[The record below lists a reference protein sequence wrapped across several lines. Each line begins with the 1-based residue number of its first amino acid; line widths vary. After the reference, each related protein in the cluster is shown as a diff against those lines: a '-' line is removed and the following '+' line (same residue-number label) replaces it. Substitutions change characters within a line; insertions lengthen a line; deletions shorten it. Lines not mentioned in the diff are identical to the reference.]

1 MTRAGTILAVAALV
15 LGGGQAAQGGEK
27 LWGTS
32 YLTTTYFSGAQIWTV
47 DVSDGSVSI
56 LKSYDPAVD
65 KIDGHGIVGFGDIA
79 RPGNGYL
86 YVTIKTEGTQ
96 SFDLLGKISPVDG
109 TILGSWDVC
118 DSYPTYTYS
127 HGMDGSSVK
136 GTINS
141 LKGVG
146 STLYGIEG
154 GGVNNASFVTI
165 ALDASGDFVSRTD
178 TGNAGDMADGDL
190 ARDPSTG
197 TWYGTFWA
205 DGPVSTLDTIDPGT
219 GNGTTGP
226 GCGIPY
232 IAGLEFDSAGNLWA
246 GRWDSRKLYTIDSL
260 TLGGSTER
268 YDLGVGDKIGGTI
281 TGLAIPEPA
290 TLGLLGLGS
299 LGIAMLRLRRRRA

>member
-1 MTRAGTILAVAALV
+1 MKKASMILAVAALV
-15 LGGGQAAQGGEK
+15 LGGGQAARGGEK

-32 YLTTTYFSGAQIWTV
+32 YLTTAYFSGAQIWTV
-47 DVSDGSVSI
+47 DLSDGSVCI
-56 LKSYDPAVD
+56 LKSYDPPVD
-65 KIDGHGIVGFGDIA
+65 KIEGHGIVGFGDIA
-79 RPGNGYL
+79 RAGNGYL

-96 SFDLLGKISPVDG
+96 SFDLLGKISPADG
-109 TILGSWDVC
+109 SILGSWDVC

-141 LKGVG
+141 LKAVG
-146 STLYGIEG
+146 SALYGVEG

-165 ALDASGDFVSRTD
+165 TLDASGDFVSRTD

-190 ARDPSTG
+190 TRDRSTG

-205 DGPVSTLDTIDPGT
+205 DGPVSTLNTIDPST

-232 IAGLEFDSAGNLWA
+232 VAGLEFDSAGNLWA

-260 TLGGSTER
+260 TGGGSTEQ

-281 TGLAIPEPA
+281 TGLAVPEPA
-290 TLGLLGLGS
+290 TVALLALAGAGGL
-299 LGIAMLRLRRRRA
+299 IRRRRA